1 MVAMRTWYLAAAA
14 LLLAPVAAQAAE
26 KVDGYAEYRKGEALI
41 VDGQRIVTDGKTRF
55 EGTSKKAR
63 SFKSIPLG
71 YEVVVKGARQEDGS
85 ILAREVQASRNR
97 DSEVDV
103 ELKKG
108 FDQMEA
114 LYVKQ
119 GRMAQTDEN
128 GKVVEDMGKLLTSGP
143 LVDRTRR
150 IATSLAP
157 PSVKPEDFRVYVVE
171 NEEWNAMAAPNF
183 SIYVFSGLLQDMDDD
198 EVALVVGHEL
208 THALYEHSRR
218 QYEKSSLVQ
227 QGAAVASEVAGGL
240 IKNQTASDLTKMG
253 MGYSAMTLV
262 NVYSRDDEDQADRVG
277 MRYAYE
283 AGYDISKG
291 PKLWQRF
298 AQKYGD
304 TSAVTN
310 FFLGDHSRASTRA
323 KLLAKEIEYNYGG
336 AKSKA
341 ATDAK

>member
-1 MVAMRTWYLAAAA
+1 MRTRFLT
-14 LLLAPVAAQAAE
+14 LTVQLLAPVAAQAAE
-26 KVDGYAEYRKGEALI
+26 KVDGYAEYRKGNALV
-41 VDGQRIVTDGKTRF
+41 VDGQRIVADGKTRL

-63 SFKSIPLG
+63 SFASIPLG
-71 YEVVVKGARQEDGS
+71 YEVIVKGTRQKDGS
-85 ILAREVQASRNR
+85 ILAKEVEASRNR
-97 DSEVDV
+97 DSDVDV

-143 LVDRTRR
+143 LVERTRK

-157 PSVKPEDFRVYVVE
+157 PSVKPEDFRIYVVE

-183 SIYVFSGLLQDMDDD
+183 SIYVFSGLLKDMDDD
-198 EVALVVGHEL
+198 EVAIVVGHEL

-218 QYEKSSLVQ
+218 QYEKGSLVQ
-227 QGAAVASEVAGGL
+227 QGTAVASEVAGGL
-240 IKNQTASDLTKMG
+240 IKNQVASDLTKMG

-277 MRYAYE
+277 LRYAYE
-283 AGYDISKG
+283 AGYDVSKG
-291 PKLWQRF
+291 PRLWERF
-298 AQKYGD
+298 AEKYGD
-304 TSAVTN
+304 TNAVTN

-323 KLLAKEIEYNYGG
+323 KLLTKEIEYNYGG
-336 AKSKA
+336 AETKA